1 MNNQDILISVVIPTY
16 SRNATLKNAI
26 ESVLAQTY
34 QNFEIL
40 VVDDNPPDSEWRKST
55 QELMK
60 EYEENPKIRYIRN
73 VRNLGGAGARN
84 EGIKEAKGEYIAFL
98 DDDDEYLPQK
108 LEKQL
113 DCFLTTDLK
122 RLALVFCDAVM
133 TYENDKV
140 VCYLRPRY
148 KGCCLYEAI
157 RDNCL
162 APTSQWLAKK
172 SALADVGMFTI
183 VPCKQDSTLILKLLA
198 AGYEVDCVPEVL
210 SKFCNYR
217 GEQRISW
224 GGIKNLNGEL
234 LYKEQC
240 ELLYSRF
247 TPKQRKELEY
257 SFAVRLYCLYKNNG
271 LKKESKDSLRKARKI
286 HFFKTMKML
295 VWNWLKSIR
304 NRENNER

>member
-16 SRNATLKNAI
+16 SRNVTLKNAI

-73 VRNLGGAGARN
+73 ARNLGGAGARN

-172 SALADVGMFTI
+172 SALIDVGMFTI

-198 AGYEVDCVPEVL
+198 VGYEVDCVPEVL
-210 SKFCNYR
+210 SKFCTYN
-217 GEQRISW
+217 GERIS
-224 GGIKNLNGEL
+224 GVQAKNLEGEI
-234 LYKEQC
+234 LYISQCRTYFDRLTSPQIKEI
-240 ELLYSRF
+240 EFDFS
-247 TPKQRKELEY
+247 K
-257 SFAVRLYCLYKNNG
+257 RLYNFYSCLRMKEEKKEE
-271 LKKESKDSLRKARKI
+271 LKKLFRLNKWKTIMFIIGYQITQMKYKI
-286 HFFKTMKML
+286 KGK
-295 VWNWLKSIR
+295 
-304 NRENNER
+304 